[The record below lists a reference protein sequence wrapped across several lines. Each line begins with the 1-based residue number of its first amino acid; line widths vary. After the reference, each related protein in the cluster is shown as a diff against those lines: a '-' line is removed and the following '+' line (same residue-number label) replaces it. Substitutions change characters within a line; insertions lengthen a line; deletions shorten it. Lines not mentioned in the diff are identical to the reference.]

1 MRILIHNHPPF
12 ISGTRLL
19 LSSTHTNTLLSRQSK
34 LEVLADLEPV
44 VAEFMKQHQ
53 SKRELWFPSEFL
65 PAGEQDVDDKMIAE
79 LRERAR
85 GLPDSARVAIT
96 INIVTEEGLPHF
108 HRVIAES
115 LGSTTFWSLWNK
127 LWTAEED
134 RHGNILRD
142 YIRDSRLLNFKAL
155 EEIQFEYLR
164 VGYQP
169 KWTTDPYQVFIYT
182 TCQEKAT
189 QISHANTG
197 KLAAEREPLLHAIT
211 QKIAQ
216 DESKHYAFYMNV
228 FREILARDPNGALQA
243 ASVIMPSID
252 MPGISITNFNDY
264 ADVIRRAG
272 IYGLRDYKKI
282 VEQLIAGW
290 SIDVMTYLN
299 EAGRKAQEKIMSI
312 PARIES
318 VAQYIETRSKA
329 KSFRFDVVYGRILE
343 MA

>member
-1 MRILIHNHPPF
+1 MYLVTQSPANTN
-12 ISGTRLL
+12 GTLL
-19 LSSTHTNTLLSRQSK
+19 LLLTTDTKSAGSHQSK

-44 VAEFMKQHQ
+44 VAEFIKQHQ

-65 PAGEQDVDDKMIAE
+65 PAGEQDIDDKMIAD
-79 LRERAR
+79 LRDRAR

-115 LGSTTFWSLWNK
+115 LGSTNFWSVWNK

-164 VGYQP
+164 AGYQP
-169 KWTTDPYQVFIYT
+169 KWTHDPYQVFIYT

-189 QISHANTG
+189 QISHSNTG
-197 KLAAEREPLLHAIT
+197 KFAAECEPLLHSIT

-252 MPGISITNFNDY
+252 MPGISISNFNDY

-272 IYGLRDYKKI
+272 IYGLRDYQKI

-312 PARIES
+312 PSRIES
-318 VAQYIETRSKA
+318 VAQYIETRSRA
-329 KSFRFDVVYGRILE
+329 KSFSFEVVYGRVLE